1 MATVDD
7 AFSYAQSL
15 SPADRQLLVDRLLD
29 AMPPQ
34 EFRPSDSQLT
44 EVQRRSAEYDAGR
57 MAAYSWEEVRSETR
71 SQHSGPSQLSGQ

>member
-7 AFSYAQSL
+7 AFSFARSL
-15 SPADRQLLVDRLLD
+15 SPADQQLLVDRLLD

-34 EFRPSDSQLT
+34 DFRPTDSQLA

-57 MAAYSWEEVRSETR
+57 MAAYSWEEVRSEIR
-71 SQHSGPSQLSGQ
+71 SRLSGQ